1 MQLISALC
9 LPNEAG
15 GMNGILSL
23 KGKDLIYGKRNN
35 RYGWI
40 GVATKLTENGA
51 VVLFRNGKEQ
61 SYSIDTFV
69 MTFCPAHWSKNT
81 SFRTEALAMHAN
93 KVSHVPQPQ
102 QQTINVCD
110 LGEFYVWRKNG
121 GVPTKTHD
129 TLTSAMDEAER
140 LARGYPDQEFLVL
153 SVAGSV
159 CNVPVTTHTIKRSIR

>member
-1 MQLISALC
+1 MQLIAELC
-9 LPNEAG
+9 LPQEAG
-15 GMNGILSL
+15 GMSSILTL

-40 GVATKLTENGA
+40 GQATKLTENGA
-51 VVLFRNGKEQ
+51 IVLFRNGKEQ

-69 MTFCPAHWSKNT
+69 QTFCPAHWSKNQG
-81 SFRTEALAMHAN
+81 FRVEALAMSVN
-93 KVSHVPQPQ
+93 KVSHLPQPQ
-102 QQTINVCD
+102 QHLDICD

-121 GVPTKTHD
+121 GIPTKTHS
-129 TLTSAMDEAER
+129 TLASAMDEAER

-159 CNVPVTTHTIKRSIR
+159 CNVPVTTHQIKRSIR